1 MHNPSKSN
9 FPPPESTHQKP
20 TWLTQLIDK
29 GYKPYIATARHVVE
43 SLNTTPFGQTTSLH
57 LLDDPTQTPFFEA
70 YLLSNSLSFSSPDLK
85 MPHWVMIDCAL
96 MQSAIVGFSRAVN
109 DIPDELLKY
118 YESDPRIDLST
129 LERLP
134 VSGQI
139 ASPTPGAHCF
149 VGISLFSLG
158 LQVSGERQVGLC
170 TKALALEV
178 YNARR
183 NGVFYGI
190 AQYDNP
196 ALKIH
201 GRFSSKMEI
210 EQAMVPLHP
219 RKDMTLIYKMQIDF
233 DPYSLEQQPAV
244 LEPSFWLDA
253 KDIETKTKIQDG
265 LRQGRRYQIAPPF
278 SVHRNGSVYL
288 PIIEE

>member
-1 MHNPSKSN
+1 MNVALDSIPSL
-9 FPPPESTHQKP
+9 P
-20 TWLTQLIDK
+20 TNDDTPAWLATLLDK
-29 GYKPYIATARHVVE
+29 GYEPYIATSRHVLK
-43 SLNTTPFGQTTSLH
+43 SLTTTPFKHPVPLH
-57 LLDDPTQTPFFEA
+57 LLDDESQLPFYEA

-96 MQSAIVGFSRAVN
+96 MQSAIVGFTRAVS
-109 DIPDELLKY
+109 DVPRELLRY
-118 YESDPRIDLST
+118 YEEDPRIDLSK
-129 LERLP
+129 LARIP

-139 ASPTPGAHCF
+139 ASPATTPGSF

-158 LQVSGERQVGLC
+158 QQLGGDKRLGLY

-178 YNARR
+178 YGARQ
-183 NGVFYGI
+183 NGTFYGI

-219 RKDMTLIYKMQIDF
+219 RKDMTLIYKMTIDF
-233 DPYSLEQQPAV
+233 DPYRVDEVPNEQKPT
-244 LEPSFWLDA
+244 FWLDA
-253 KDIETKTKIQDG
+253 KDKEMKAAIQEG
-265 LRQGRRYQIAPPF
+265 LRQGRRYHIAPPF
-278 SVHRNGSVYL
+278 AVTRNGSILL
-288 PIIEE
+288 PIIEEN

>member
-1 MHNPSKSN
+1 MNTAHSI
-9 FPPPESTHQKP
+9 ESETPWPQ
-20 TWLTQLIDK
+20 WLQNLREK
-29 GYKPYIATARHVVE
+29 GYEPYIATSRHLLD
-43 SLNTTPFGQTTSLH
+43 SLDTKPFGYQISQH
-57 LLDDPTQTPFFEA
+57 LLDDESQIPFHEA

-96 MQSAIVGFSRAVN
+96 MQSAIVGFSRAVR
-109 DIPDELLKY
+109 DLPAKILKH
-118 YESDPRIDLST
+118 YEEDSRIDLSK
-129 LERLP
+129 LERIP

-139 ASPTPGAHCF
+139 ASPATAPGSF

-158 LQVSGERQVGLC
+158 QQIAQDRQLGLF

-178 YNARR
+178 YKARR
-183 NGVFYGI
+183 NGIFYGI

-219 RKDMTLIYKMQIDF
+219 RRDMTLIYRMNIDF
-233 DPYSLEQQPAV
+233 DPYKIEERSS
-244 LEPSFWLDA
+244 EPTPTFWLDA
-253 KDIETKTKIQDG
+253 KDSATKARIQDG
-265 LRQGRRYQIAPPF
+265 LRRGRRYQIAPPF
-278 SVHRNGSVYL
+278 AVSRNGEIYL
-288 PIIEE
+288 PIIEGN

>member
-1 MHNPSKSN
+1 MNVALHYPSSSRMDHNRPD
-9 FPPPESTHQKP
+9 
-20 TWLTQLIDK
+20 WLLRLLDK
-29 GYKPYIATARHVVE
+29 GYEPYIATSRHILE
-43 SLNTTPFGQTTSLH
+43 SLNTTPFNHALPIH
-57 LLDDPTQTPFFEA
+57 LLDDQEQIPFYEA

-96 MQSAIVGFSRAVN
+96 MQSAIVGFTRAVK
-109 DIPDELLKY
+109 DLPSELLKY
-118 YESDPRIDLST
+118 YEDDPRVDLSNLT
-129 LERLP
+129 RVP

-139 ASPTPGAHCF
+139 ASPAAACGSF
-149 VGISLFSLG
+149 VGISLFSLSKQLNGDKG
-158 LQVSGERQVGLC
+158 LGLS

-178 YNARR
+178 YKARE
-183 NGVFYGI
+183 NGTFYGI

-219 RKDMTLIYKMQIDF
+219 RKDMTLIYKMNINF
-233 DPYSLEQQPAV
+233 NPYTIEQAAPER
-244 LEPSFWLDA
+244 EPTFWLDA
-253 KDIETKTKIQDG
+253 KDKEMKFRIQEG

-278 SVHRNGSVYL
+278 AVNKGGAILL
-288 PIIEE
+288 PIIEEN

>member
-1 MHNPSKSN
+1 MNIAIQT
-9 FPPPESTHQKP
+9 FPPSQAEHTQPE
-20 TWLTQLIDK
+20 WLQNLLDK
-29 GYKPYIATARHVVE
+29 GYEPYIATSRHVID
-43 SLNTTPFGQTTSLH
+43 SLNSTPFGHPISLH
-57 LLDDPTQTPFFEA
+57 LLDDEDQIPFYEA

-96 MQSAIVGFSRAVN
+96 MQSAIVGFTRAVR
-109 DIPDELLKY
+109 DLPPELLKF
-118 YESDPRIDLST
+118 YEQDPRVDLSK
-129 LERLP
+129 LERVP

-139 ASPTPGAHCF
+139 ASPATGEGSF

-158 LQVSGERQVGLC
+158 QKLGGDTRLGLY

-178 YNARR
+178 YKARQS
-183 NGVFYGI
+183 GTFYGI

-219 RKDMTLIYKMQIDF
+219 RKDMTLIYKMNIDF
-233 DPYSLEQQPAV
+233 DPYTVEEAPADRQPT
-244 LEPSFWLDA
+244 FWLDA
-253 KDIETKTKIQDG
+253 SDKEMKSKIQEG
-265 LRQGRRYQIAPPF
+265 IRQGRRYQIAPPF
-278 SVHRNGSVYL
+278 AVQRDGAILL
-288 PIIEE
+288 PIIEEK